1 MAFLVTAFVLLL
13 RSTDERFFLGD
24 TEDDFELFVDLLC
37 DDDDDDDDDDD
48 GVVVVVDVDDD
59 DLLFSVPESREITT
73 MPVLTTCLL
82 PEICFRSVD
91 SPKQSGTTF

>member
-24 TEDDFELFVDLLC
+24 TDDDFELFVDLLC
-37 DDDDDDDDDDD
+37 DDDDDDDD
-48 GVVVVVDVDDD
+48 GVVVVDVDDD
-59 DLLFSVPESREITT
+59 DLFFSVPESREITT